1 MFRVKLYLNVHK
13 KQSKAEMQH
22 LENKETWI

>member
-1 MFRVKLYLNVHK
+1 MFWVKLFLNVRK